1 MTKAQLLREISS
13 EELTEW
19 IALSALRYEEA
30 QDRKRGI
37 H

>member
-13 EELTEW
+13 AELTEW
-19 IALSALRYEEA
+19 IALARIRARENEE
-30 QDRKRGI
+30 RNRR